1 MLANNLN
8 ALKKILLLLFL
19 MNGDITLNACPY
31 ASQTVNLLQDLNGS
45 FRDVYGVQKKN
56 ALRALPVIIVAKGDT
71 LILYEKGKRTEVK
84 YLPSLYHR
92 YKEVSHVPVLLYLL
106 IKGENDL
113 SEFKINRLN
122 EIKKTI
128 TSILNA
134 LQNDVFSGE
143 EISHSENI
151 LNSCLTFIDTLL
163 REKKSGYENQLAFFR
178 RLGPLLLKN
187 ASQASFVQL
196 DSLNTQVQ
204 DWKKLFPK
212 EEWNQIAVVVMGP
225 QMPRVGEVTMQYFAR
240 LTGKQ
245 LEKSNAGGDWLR
257 QSQHVTED
265 PNKINRRLV
274 YAEGLQ
280 TEGEALNLLATH
292 MIDEDIGFVFFED
305 EMRMQCD
312 LLSEGASMRLKEKCV
327 KNQNHTDH

>member
-1 MLANNLN
+1 MLATNLN
-8 ALKKILLLLFL
+8 ALKILLLLFF
-19 MNGDITLNACPY
+19 MNIDIILNACPN
-31 ASQTVNLLQDLNGS
+31 SPETVNLLQDLNGC
-45 FRDVYGVQKKN
+45 FREVYGVQKKS
-56 ALRALPVIIVAKGDT
+56 ALGTLPVIIIAKGDS

-106 IKGENDL
+106 IKGDNDL
-113 SEFKINRLN
+113 SEPKLNRLN
-122 EIKKTI
+122 EIKKSI
-128 TSILNA
+128 TSILNTF
-134 LQNDVFSGE
+134 QNDVFSDE
-143 EISHSENI
+143 EISDSKNI

-163 REKKSGYENQLAFFR
+163 REKKSGCESQLAFFR

-187 ASQASFVQL
+187 ASQASFLQL

-204 DWKKLFPK
+204 EWKKLFPK
-212 EEWNQIAVVVMGP
+212 EEWNQIAIVVMGP

-245 LEKSNAGGDWLR
+245 LEKPNVGGDWLR
-257 QSQHVTED
+257 QGQYVTDD
-265 PNKINRRLV
+265 PSKINRRLV

-280 TEGEALNLLATH
+280 TEEEALNLLATH
-292 MIDEDIGFVFFED
+292 IIDEDIGFVFFED

-312 LLSEGASMRLKEKCV
+312 LLSEGASRRLKEKCE
-327 KNQNHTDH
+327 KNHTGP